1 MISIYKCIF
10 DILSIWPLV
19 SATGTTVGYRSRTI
33 HGSLTRN
40 LATLWPDGGSEK
52 GMQHSRGQLDRN
64 TLARG
69 EEQRAGQDIVG
80 PRDIK
85 KATKTA
91 DWAIRL
97 PQTSNLEARLIW
109 FFIIIKFWSS
119 WSEFWYLIYKCIY
132 QWNDKKYSR
141 LNSWKKD
148 ANYW

>member
-1 MISIYKCIF
+1 MFLYYKRI
-10 DILSIWPLV
+10 
-19 SATGTTVGYRSRTI
+19 
-33 HGSLTRN
+33 
-40 LATLWPDGGSEK
+40 ATLWPDGGSEK

-119 WSEFWYLIYKCIY
+119 WSEFWYLIYLFNLIKIIIEY
-132 QWNDKKYSR
+132 WEEYKYCFKL
-141 LNSWKKD
+141 LNSKINRLSFIRSIVCPRKTFYL
-148 ANYW
+148 YWII